1 MEDKKLLYG
10 ILAVCVVTL
19 VVSGISVYEV
29 NTVAKQ
35 LNTQGEQIAALQ
47 EAQAPMNMLFGT
59 SGGQW
64 NTPGEQIAA
73 LQEAQAPMNVHH
85 DKDRVTLTVAP
96 EQSPL
101 GQNVIAD
108 VAEPEVESKEVPA
121 ELKKKPMIREHEA
134 NDESEAVEM
143 TPDEG
148 INPNDPPENRALLVP
163 ADPLRE

>member
-1 MEDKKLLYG
+1 
-10 ILAVCVVTL
+10 
-19 VVSGISVYEV
+19 
-29 NTVAKQ
+29 
-35 LNTQGEQIAALQ
+35 
-47 EAQAPMNMLFGT
+47 
-59 SGGQW
+59 
-64 NTPGEQIAA
+64 
-73 LQEAQAPMNVHH
+73 MNVHH